1 MATFPRAEAEVLIL
15 AQALST
21 GLATNATVFPAPP
34 VTAVNLETRTAAAL
48 EARDNA
54 ITAQA
59 AAQAAITAKTAAMQA
74 LIDDMKA
81 DLRYA
86 ENTAHND
93 DDKLKLLGWGA
104 PAGATALVPPGQPGI
119 LAAPR
124 QGEGWISLVW
134 AAPLLGGAVASY
146 KIQRRLRPDGL
157 WATAEMALELEVTLS
172 NQERNKEWE
181 YRVTAVNKAGE
192 SEPSNTVMA
201 VL

>member
-1 MATFPRAEAEVLIL
+1 MATFPRAEADILIL

-59 AAQAAITAKTAAMQA
+59 AAQAAFTTKTVAMQA
-74 LIDDMKA
+74 LVEDMKA

-86 ENTAHND
+86 ENTVNND

-104 PAGATALVPPGQPGI
+104 PAAAKSVPPGQAR
-119 LAAPR
+119 LLEAPR
-124 QGEGWISLVW
+124 QGEGWIFLDW
-134 AAPLLGGAVASY
+134 KAPTDGGDVATY
-146 KIQRRLRPDGL
+146 RIQRRLRPDGPWTDAGL
-157 WATAEMALELEVTLS
+157 ALQSEATLTG
-172 NQERNKEWE
+172 QERNKEWE
-181 YRVTAVNKAGE
+181 YRVTAVNRAGDG
-192 SEPSNTVMA
+192 EPSNTVMA